1 VGRLGLLLLMVI
13 LVSAPWML
21 FFDPIAFP
29 RRAHIPRDPA
39 AIYRLYSDDFASVA
53 ASRTLPR
60 TLANLFVPH
69 NTHIVPAWRVLT
81 WALVAWSGSLVKL
94 PEVLPEAAYGILGMT
109 LAEGKASR
117 PRPARSDQYG
127 LPASIGGSAR
137 VERFSNRVRFLMKV
151 SLTLPVGPLRFL
163 ATMTS
168 ARPGWSL
175 GS

>member
-1 VGRLGLLLLMVI
+1 VLISKSRNVTKPAAPKSGSSPVATLRLPVGRLGLLLLMVI

-81 WALVAWSGSLVKL
+81 WALAAWSR
-94 PEVLPEAAYGILGMT
+94 
-109 LAEGKASR
+109 LAGEIA
-117 PRPARSDQYG
+117 
-127 LPASIGGSAR
+127 
-137 VERFSNRVRFLMKV
+137 
-151 SLTLPVGPLRFL
+151 
-163 ATMTS
+163 
-168 ARPGWSL
+168 
-175 GS
+175 